1 MRDINIPQ
9 AMQIVVD
16 DLGWFCGDDDRA
28 SGGASRSGMP
38 RRHCYKDYE
47 AVNKLGEALDQKI
60 FCAFCLA
67 EWDPDNRLRKFPT
80 ISKYGED
87 WDNAK
92 YIDMEEVKRCVE
104 VINNSP
110 YIDFALH
117 GVGHGYYGGGNIK
130 ADTSDYYIIKP
141 DKVREMT
148 PEGYIRGLLDS
159 FFEIMEYHGI
169 KKEVTGMVPPSGAY
183 RINELSRILADY
195 GIKYVS
201 TPYRWMK
208 CEGQDKPTDI
218 AIENGIITIDRTPSD
233 PSHWDSHSIDYAE
246 VPEIESYCFG
256 SHWPN
261 WLHEDAERNEVVIQS
276 AIKYFYRCAE
286 HQENII
292 SRDMK
297 FSVTQT
303 MFWKYAVVTES
314 ENGETV
320 IDITNVPTHE
330 NMNKVFYVNSR
341 FPITETKGC
350 KISEYDRKKNFITY
364 EVEPKGNIIVL
375 K

>member
-1 MRDINIPQ
+1 MKDINIPQ
-9 AMQIVVD
+9 ALQIVVD

-28 SGGASRSGMP
+28 NGGASRSGMP
-38 RRHCYKDYE
+38 RRHTYKDYE

-67 EWDPDNRLRKFPT
+67 EWDPDNRLKKFPT
-80 ISKYGED
+80 ISKYGEN
-87 WDNAK
+87 WDNAR
-92 YIDMEEVKRCVE
+92 YIDMEEVKKCVE

-117 GVGHGYYGGGNIK
+117 GMGHGYYSEENLVT
-130 ADTSDYYIIKP
+130 DLSDYYIKLP
-141 DKVREMT
+141 EKRTEMT
-148 PEGYIRGLLDS
+148 PESYIRELLDS
-159 FFEIMEYHGI
+159 FYELMGYYGI
-169 KKEVTGMVPPSGAY
+169 EKEVTGMVPPSGAY
-183 RINELSRILADY
+183 RFNELSRILADY
-195 GIKYVS
+195 GIKYIS
-201 TPYRWMK
+201 EPFRWMK
-208 CEGQDKPTDI
+208 CELEEKPTDI
-218 AIENGIITIDRTPSD
+218 AIENGIITIDRTPND
-233 PSHWDSHSIDYAE
+233 LNNWDVHSIDYRE
-246 VPEIESYCFG
+246 LPEMESYCFG

-261 WLHEDAERNEVVIQS
+261 WLHADIERNDEVIKS

-303 MFWKYAVVTES
+303 MFWKYAVVS
-314 ENGETV
+314 ENEKGETV
-320 IDITNVPTHE
+320 IDITNVPRHE
-330 NMNKVFYVNSR
+330 NMNNVFYINSR
-341 FPITETKGC
+341 FPLLEAKGG

-364 EVEPKGNIIVL
+364 EITPEENIIIL